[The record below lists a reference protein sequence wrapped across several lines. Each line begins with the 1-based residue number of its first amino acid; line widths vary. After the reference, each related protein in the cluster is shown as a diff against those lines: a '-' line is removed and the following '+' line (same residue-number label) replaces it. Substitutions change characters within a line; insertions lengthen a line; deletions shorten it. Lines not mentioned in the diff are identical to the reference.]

1 MAFFSR
7 GLEDILNEPLRFWAL
22 QWRYLVEIYRT
33 DQKPTKLGNDFPH
46 VNLDRDGEGGG
57 FKKLAQ
63 QFEADLQPKTALEK
77 ETKKIILTTLDY
89 LVENPRPCV
98 AFDNIFVSFSGTFI
112 LHIRNPHPSRVL
124 SIFPLRERPFSSL
137 DADAGPDAD
146 VLAGGDPLNQ
156 WKEREEELRRKKRT
170 DESEEYWK
178 EHGIVKKDE
187 EEERAFFGEDEDAAE
202 EKRFEEEK
210 KTSKRKNIVIHIRRD
225 SPLSPSRKYIFIA
238 GALLFLYFWKAVPH
252 NMNS

>member
-1 MAFFSR
+1 MAFFSQ

-33 DQKPTKLGNDFPH
+33 DQKPTKMGDDFPH
-46 VNLDRDGEGGG
+46 VDLDREGEGGG
-57 FKKLAQ
+57 FKKLAH
-63 QFEADLQPKTALEK
+63 QFEADLHPKTKLET

-89 LVENPRPCV
+89 LVDNPRPCV

-137 DADAGPDAD
+137 DADVLADAD
-146 VLAGGDPLNQ
+146 PLDQ
-156 WKEREEELRRKKRT
+156 WKEREEEARREKRK

-178 EHGIVKKDE
+178 EHGINKKDE
-187 EEERAFFGEDEDAAE
+187 EEEKRFFGEDEDAAE
-202 EKRFEEEK
+202 AKRLEEEK
-210 KTSKRKNIVIHIRRD
+210 KTSKRRNIVIHIRRD
-225 SPLSPSRKYIFIA
+225 SPLSPSRKFVFVA
-238 GALLFLYFWKAVPH
+238 GAILFLYFWKIAPH
-252 NMNS
+252 NARSS